1 MTLRSFKKIGIVVQW
16 RLCSKVW
23 FGLKELLWSQPK
35 LFTDEPRFGTSKGD
49 DSHSDSLQQLL
60 IYIVIMCRCDI
71 QCILQETCQVDG
83 CLREWTGM
91 DIVIKIVPLIIAI
104 AIQEITPPLCIYC
117 YMFIVH
123 KHLIAHFWP
132 TSARV
137 SREEIWSLLSRKVY
151 GWNIS
156 GMAGMTWSVMML
168 CMTMGQ
174 DNIR

>member
-1 MTLRSFKKIGIVVQW
+1 MTLRSSKKVGIVVQW

-35 LFTDEPRFGTSKGD
+35 LFREEPSFGTSKGD

-60 IYIVIMCRCDI
+60 IYTVIMCCYDS

-83 CLREWTGM
+83 CLREWRRM
-91 DIVIKIVPLIIAI
+91 DIHAVIKIVPLIIAI

-117 YMFIVH
+117 YMFTVH
-123 KHLIAHFWP
+123 KHLVAHFWP

-137 SREEIWSLLSRKVY
+137 SHLKSP
-151 GWNIS
+151 
-156 GMAGMTWSVMML
+156 VM
-168 CMTMGQ
+168 
-174 DNIR
+174 